1 MSQIGHIKLNIEK
14 LKRDVSCGR
23 VSFPIGACQYYHYV
37 VISLSL
43 YVIRGRVQVHYL
55 VQILNL
61 FSTIFLLSI
70 IFSHSFLLIFFFF
83 LCVAYPFEL
92 VISTPFILEIEWVF
106 YPF

>member
-43 YVIRGRVQVHYL
+43 YVICGRVQVHYL

-83 LCVAYPFEL
+83 PLCCLPLWVGDIYPFY
-92 VISTPFILEIEWVF
+92 T
-106 YPF
+106 

>member
-1 MSQIGHIKLNIEK
+1 MSILP
-14 LKRDVSCGR
+14 LCG
-23 VSFPIGACQYYHYV
+23 YL
-37 VISLSL
+37 SLSL
-43 YVIRGRVQVHYL
+43 YVICGRVQVHYL

-70 IFSHSFLLIFFFF
+70 IFSHSFMLIFFFF
-83 LCVAYPFEL
+83 SFVLLTLGL